1 MTSRTVLLLTVLLG
15 DGRARNV
22 VDPRLSTIHVHD
34 SMSLTIEQIYDGG
47 EEGSV
52 VWDASRTLL
61 AFLRKTVR
69 EEKPDPVAGARVLEI
84 GAGTG
89 VVGLALARSGA
100 KSVVLTDKHSQL
112 PLMRKNIEHNDDS
125 DELLAPVKVLPL
137 VWGADWQAES
147 DSSLSAC
154 DAFDLIVAC
163 DCVYPDRPSGL
174 SAVLIDLLM
183 RNPHATVLLAFEQ
196 VRMDS
201 DWGSNPCAAPSC
213 SLSVRVKSLPHPFAP
228 RPWCPG
234 PNQRP
239 PPASAAHGVD
249 HTRDFFEDMR
259 RAVEVERVAESEL
272 DQAWSCD
279 EISLWRMRA
288 RV

>member
-154 DAFDLIVAC
+154 DAFDLIVVC

-213 SLSVRVKSLPHPFAP
+213 SLSVRRAFLLP
-228 RPWCPG
+228 
-234 PNQRP
+234 
-239 PPASAAHGVD
+239 
-249 HTRDFFEDMR
+249 
-259 RAVEVERVAESEL
+259 L
-272 DQAWSCD
+272 
-279 EISLWRMRA
+279 RA
-288 RV
+288 RKIPTSPVRAPPLVPWTQPAPTTCLGRTRRRPHARLF